1 MAAPLTPDLLP
12 SLYSPQALMV
22 YLRRLSSPHL
32 HTLSLSMQR
41 LERTHPAHW
50 QAIEQARRDRMRL
63 FSQGGGHGGW
73 RE

>member
-32 HTLSLSMQR
+32 TALSLSMHC
-41 LERTHPAHW
+41 LAHTHPEHW

-63 FSQGGGHGGW
+63 FSQGGGHGW

>member
-22 YLRRLSSPHL
+22 YLRRLSTSHMDAL
-32 HTLSLSMQR
+32 RLSMHG
-41 LERTHPAHW
+41 LALTHPAHW
-50 QAIEQARRDRMRL
+50 QAFEQARRDRMRL
-63 FSQGGGHGGW
+63 FSQGGGHGW